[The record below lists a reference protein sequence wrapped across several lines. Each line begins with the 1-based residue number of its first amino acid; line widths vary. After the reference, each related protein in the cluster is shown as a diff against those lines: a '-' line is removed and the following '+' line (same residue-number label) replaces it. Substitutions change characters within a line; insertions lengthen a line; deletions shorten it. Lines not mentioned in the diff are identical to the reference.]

1 MAQTQIK
8 NAQSGEKHDSQD
20 WQQISARVTRLEDKI
35 EVLPCQ
41 EDLKNFVTYDNLK
54 KSIKPLASKYD
65 LEVEIGMVTDSMLK
79 KQDLDKFATLEDLN
93 KVSEEVARLSKE
105 VAKLSGEVGKCAK
118 QEDLDNLAAEVNKLS
133 KAVEKCAK
141 QEELD
146 KLSEEVTKLSA
157 EVTSLSEKVIK
168 QSEESKNYATKED
181 IKNLKDDIKESLSF
195 VHSRQSQTNFGILI
209 ATVFFTLVYMLGGP
223 QNVVGKASEIFMS
236 IISMVS

>member
-1 MAQTQIK
+1 MIRKIGSKFPRVLHVWKIK
-8 NAQSGEKHDSQD
+8 LKSY
-20 WQQISARVTRLEDKI
+20 L
-35 EVLPCQ
+35 CQ

-54 KSIKPLASKYD
+54 KSIKPLASKND

-118 QEDLDNLAAEVNKLS
+118 QEDLDNLATEVNKLS

-157 EVTSLSEKVIK
+157 EVTSLSEKVTK
-168 QSEESKNYATKED
+168 LSEESKNYVTKED
-181 IKNLKDDIKESLSF
+181 LKDFKEQIYWKF
-195 VHSRQSQTNFGILI
+195 SQTNFGILI

-223 QNVVGKASEIFMS
+223 QNAVGKASEIIMS